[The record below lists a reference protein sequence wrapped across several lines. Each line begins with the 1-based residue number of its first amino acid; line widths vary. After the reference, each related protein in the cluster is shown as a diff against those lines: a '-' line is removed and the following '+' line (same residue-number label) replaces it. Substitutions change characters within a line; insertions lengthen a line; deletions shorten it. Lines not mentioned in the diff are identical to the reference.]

1 MSVAFHT
8 VTNMLHIKAL
18 MLLNASLSV
27 KKNLGFTS
35 YYSRDVERLRRFFFW
50 SSFTTVVRLNPYAP
64 MDPPVVLTQGQAP
77 PLLASPH
84 GEVHL
89 TATQRKITFL
99 LYGEVGQHNKS
110 RLIRK

>member
-1 MSVAFHT
+1 
-8 VTNMLHIKAL
+8 MLHINAL

-35 YYSRDVERLRRFFFW
+35 YYSRDAERLRRFFFW
-50 SSFTTVVRLNPYAP
+50 SSFTTVVRLNPCAP